1 MQLSNA
7 KAFPLT
13 LNALPIMIEPDCRG
27 CLKSKAVGS
36 RFSKARKLMTE
47 IVEISPQGFEKI
59 MFYIV
64 FFGGV
69 LLFAYIISRP
79 IRLLLKLKP
88 ADRKLDFAAGLMR
101 VAKFAFGQKRLLDD
115 LFSGLAHFVVFWGFV
130 IIGFGT
136 INFFGKGFSQ
146 SFHLPVLGGILKT
159 PFMFLLD
166 LFSFLVILG
175 VIAFGLKRYLIKP
188 KRLTQ
193 SPGAALILVL
203 IAGLMLFDL
212 LSDAFNVVS
221 QQIPINGAFI
231 ANFLASQF
239 WDTPSG
245 KANSLAHIFWWGHLI
260 FFMVM
265 LNYVPLGKHMHV
277 FTSLFNVFFAE
288 PKAGTRLSKP
298 DLENAESFG
307 VTKVEEHTWKD
318 YLDSLSCTECGR
330 CQDACP
336 AWNTGKPL
344 SPKNIIMQLRR
355 HAEKKADHIFAGGSG
370 QFDED
375 LIKDVITEEVIW
387 DCTTCYACQR
397 ACPLLIEHVPKI
409 IDYRR
414 SLVLNEGAISAQ
426 GGLALKNMEK
436 AGDPWGLGKEARSEW
451 FKDLEIKLVSDFPQF
466 EWLFWVGCAGSLDA
480 RNIKVSRATVKLMN
494 AAGVSFAIL
503 GTDESCTGDSA
514 RRLGEEYLFQTLASA
529 NVELLNSVGVK
540 KIFTNC
546 PHCFNTLKN
555 EYPDFGGHYE
565 VWHTHQLLAEL
576 LRNGRLKID
585 RSRIDRLAKSGNDIV
600 FHDSCYLGRHNGL
613 YDPSRQLIDA
623 IGRRVEMKRNRDNSF
638 CCGAGGARMW
648 LEETKGKRINIE
660 RTEEAIGTGAN
671 TIGVACPFCM
681 TMLEDGIK
689 AKDKIESHAVMD
701 VIELLASGV

>member
-1 MQLSNA
+1 MEQL
-7 KAFPLT
+7 
-13 LNALPIMIEPDCRG
+13 
-27 CLKSKAVGS
+27 
-36 RFSKARKLMTE
+36 TE
-47 IVEISPQGFEKI
+47 ITPQGLERI
-59 MFYIV
+59 AFYLI
-64 FFGGV
+64 FFGGIA
-69 LLFAYIISRP
+69 LFAFIISRY
-79 IRLLLKLKP
+79 IRLL
-88 ADRKLDFAAGLMR
+88 ARFRKLDRRIDIIGGLGR
-101 VAKFAFGQKRLLDD
+101 VARFAFGQKRLLDD
-115 LFSGLAHFVVFWGFV
+115 PFSGLAHFVVFWGFV

-146 SFHLPVLGGILKT
+146 RFSIPILGDSLRV

-166 LFSFLVILG
+166 FFSFLVILG
-175 VIAFGLKRYLIKP
+175 VIGFAVKRYVIRP

-203 IAGLMLFDL
+203 IAALMLFDL
-212 LSDAFNVVS
+212 FSDAFNIVS
-221 QQIPINGAFI
+221 QQTPVEGGFLI
-231 ANFLASQF
+231 NFLAALLWHTRSETAGF
-239 WDTPSG
+239 
-245 KANSLAHIFWWGHLI
+245 LAHLFWWGHLLS
-260 FFMVM
+260 FMAM

-277 FTSLFNVFFAE
+277 FTSLFNVFLAY
-288 PKAGTRLSKP
+288 PKSGTKLGKP
-298 DLENAESFG
+298 DLENSESFG
-307 VTKVEEHTWKD
+307 VSKVEEHSWKD
-318 YLDSLSCTECGR
+318 YLDGLSCTECGR

-355 HAEKKADHIFAGGSG
+355 HTESKGKFIFAG
-370 QFDED
+370 QDEKFQED

-414 SLVLNEGAISAQ
+414 SLVLNEGAISPQ

-436 AGDPWGLGKEARSEW
+436 AGDPWGLGQAARADW
-451 FKDLEIKLVSDFPQF
+451 YKDLEINLVADKPRY
-466 EWLFWVGCAGSLDA
+466 EWLYWVGCAGALDA
-480 RNIKVSRATVKLMN
+480 RNIKVSRATVYIMN
-494 AAGVSFAIL
+494 AAGLDFAIL

-514 RRLGEEYLFQTLASA
+514 RRLGEEYLFQTLAAA
-529 NVELLNSVGVK
+529 NVELLNSKGVK

-555 EYPDFGGHYE
+555 EYPDFGGNYE
-565 VWHTHQLLAEL
+565 VWHTHQLIGEL
-576 LRNGRLKID
+576 LKSGRLKID
-585 RSRIDRLAKSGNDIV
+585 NAKFASGDGQNEIV

-613 YDPSRQLIDA
+613 YEPSRYLIDA
-623 IGRRVEMKRNRDNSF
+623 VGKRIEMKRSRDNSF

-648 LEETKGKRINIE
+648 LEETTGKRINIE
-660 RTEEAIGTGAN
+660 RTEEAIATGAK

-689 AKDKIESHAVMD
+689 AKDCGESHAVVD
-701 VIELLASGV
+701 IVELLAKGI